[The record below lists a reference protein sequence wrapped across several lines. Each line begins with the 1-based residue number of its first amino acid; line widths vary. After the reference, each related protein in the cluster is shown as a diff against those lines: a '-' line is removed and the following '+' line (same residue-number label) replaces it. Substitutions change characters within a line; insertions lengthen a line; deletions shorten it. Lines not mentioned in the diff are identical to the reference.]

1 MGDQLKQ
8 KMLGALAWSSVDRV
22 AQQAVQFFIGIV
34 LARLLTP
41 ADYGLMG
48 IVMIFAAL
56 SYVLVESGY
65 SSALVRTQHIT
76 AAHTD
81 TVFYTNLA
89 ISATLYLIVFC
100 CAPLIGDFF
109 GDVRLVP
116 LTRVTFLAVLFN
128 ALYLVPYALA
138 GKEMDYQTITKVN
151 LFATVCSGTIGIVT
165 AFNHCGVWALAIQ
178 QIGYHFFRM
187 VGFYYWTAWRPKLQ
201 FSAAVLKGYTHFST
215 HMLGSSLL
223 NVVFNKLYT
232 TVFGK
237 IYTQTNVGF
246 YNQAD
251 KMSEMVLFT
260 FQSILSTT
268 YNLFAHIQDQQERI
282 RRIFRLM
289 VKLTSLI
296 TIPVMM
302 VLIASAEP
310 LFYTLFGEKWMD
322 SVPYFQWICAAN
334 LWSTIYLI
342 NNHAL
347 NSVGKSHISFRIELL
362 KRGLTLATL
371 VAALYWNHLHPEAG
385 IGTQIT
391 RVLMGYAFAC
401 TAAWLL
407 SMWCIKRHFAI
418 SGLEQVDDL
427 LPAVGLGF
435 LLAASCYGLGCLT
448 TNLYIRCIVELG
460 AAVVLYIG
468 LLRILS
474 PSTWIRIV
482 NYLKNRQ
489 LRS

>member
-1 MGDQLKQ
+1 
-8 KMLGALAWSSVDRV
+8 
-22 AQQAVQFFIGIV
+22 
-34 LARLLTP
+34 
-41 ADYGLMG
+41 
-48 IVMIFAAL
+48 
-56 SYVLVESGY
+56 
-65 SSALVRTQHIT
+65 
-76 AAHTD
+76 
-81 TVFYTNLA
+81 
-89 ISATLYLIVFC
+89 
-100 CAPLIGDFF
+100 
-109 GDVRLVP
+109 
-116 LTRVTFLAVLFN
+116 
-128 ALYLVPYALA
+128 
-138 GKEMDYQTITKVN
+138 
-151 LFATVCSGTIGIVT
+151 
-165 AFNHCGVWALAIQ
+165 
-178 QIGYHFFRM
+178 
-187 VGFYYWTAWRPKLQ
+187 
-201 FSAAVLKGYTHFST
+201 
-215 HMLGSSLL
+215 
-223 NVVFNKLYT
+223 
-232 TVFGK
+232 
-237 IYTQTNVGF
+237 
-246 YNQAD
+246 
-251 KMSEMVLFT
+251 MSEMVLFT